1 MNNNSQVV
9 LGQSKETTSNLK
21 NAINIHEI
29 ETKKVRVGDI
39 DIAYKIFGNGDPVL
53 LINGYSA
60 PMDFWDPDLLSKLAS
75 NYTVIVFN
83 NRGIGNSSSGD
94 KKFTLAQFAND
105 TSGLLDALKIE
116 KADVIGWSMG
126 GMVAQELALNHPDK
140 VRKLVI
146 FASVCGGGGSG
157 GGGGQT
163 TSSSTPEVMPS
174 PEVMKV
180 FTNQSGTSQERI
192 QRILPLMFPEEWRM
206 KNPDYL
212 EKIPKSTETIPN
224 KTLDNQL
231 EAVIN
236 WPGTC
241 NRLSEI
247 VQPTLVVVGTD
258 DELTVPMNSLQITKE
273 IPGAVLVAVQGGGH
287 ALMLQNPEKFSNIVL
302 DFLRS

>member
-1 MNNNSQVV
+1 MNYNSQIVI
-9 LGQSKETTSNLK
+9 GQSKEITSNLK
-21 NAINIHEI
+21 STINIHEI

-39 DIAYKIFGNGDPVL
+39 DIAYKKFGNGDPVL

-146 FASVCGGGGSG
+146 FASVC

>member
-1 MNNNSQVV
+1 MNYNSQIVI
-9 LGQSKETTSNLK
+9 GQSKEITSNLK
-21 NAINIHEI
+21 STINIHEI

-39 DIAYKIFGNGDPVL
+39 DIAYKKFGNGDPVL

-146 FASVCGGGGSG
+146 FASVCGGGGD

-163 TSSSTPEVMPS
+163 TSSLTSEVMPS